1 MSDAAVLVE
10 VRDGVAWI
18 TLNRPQAFNAL
29 DADCARQ
36 LAEAANRCGS
46 DPAVRAVVLTGAGEK
61 AFCAGGDVAAFA
73 SDPDTVD
80 LTLKEIT
87 GHLNLAVSRFAAM
100 DAPVI
105 AAVNGIAAGAGLSLA
120 AGCDLAIA
128 ADTARFTS
136 AYTQIGLSPDGGST
150 YFLSRLIGPRR
161 AMELYLENP
170 VLSASQALEWGIVN
184 RVVPA
189 AELLDE
195 VGLLAARLAVGP
207 TKAYGGV
214 KKLLAMATNDT
225 LESQMARE
233 ARQIAE
239 LSRTADGLE
248 GVGAFAAKR
257 KPTFTGR

>member
-1 MSDAAVLVE
+1 MSEAAVLVE
-10 VRDGVAWI
+10 MRENVAWV

-29 DADCARQ
+29 DMECARQ
-36 LAEAANRCGS
+36 LADAANRCGS
-46 DPAVRAVVLTGAGEK
+46 DAAVRAVVLTGAGEK

-73 SDPDTVD
+73 SEPETVD
-80 LTLKEIT
+80 LFLKEIT
-87 GHLNLAVSRFAAM
+87 GYLNLAVSRFAAM

-105 AAVNGIAAGAGLSLA
+105 AAVNGIAAGAGLSLV

-128 ADTARFTS
+128 AETARFTS

-170 VLSASQALEWGIVN
+170 VLSASQALAWGIVN

-189 AELLDE
+189 EDLIAEA
-195 VGLLAARLAVGP
+195 GLLAARLATGP
-207 TKAYGGV
+207 TKAFGGV
-214 KKLLAMATNDT
+214 KRLLAMATNDT

-248 GVGAFAAKR
+248 GVAAFAAKR
-257 KPTFTGR
+257 KPAFTGR